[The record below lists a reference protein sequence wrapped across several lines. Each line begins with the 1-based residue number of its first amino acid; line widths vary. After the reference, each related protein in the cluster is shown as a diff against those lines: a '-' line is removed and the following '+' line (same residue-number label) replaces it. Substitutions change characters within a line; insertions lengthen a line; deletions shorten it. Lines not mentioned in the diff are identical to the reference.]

1 MDVRNLAGK
10 WALVTGA
17 ASGIGK
23 ATALALARRGADV
36 VLCDVDQNGLK
47 ITQDLAASLG
57 RKTVAHRVDV
67 SRRDEMASFAD
78 EVHRELEEIDILVN
92 NAGVALGASF
102 EETLLEDWDWI
113 ISINLLG
120 VIHGLHY
127 FVPNMVASGRVGH
140 VVNIASMAGL
150 LAVRALSAYSTTKFA
165 VVGLSE
171 ALRAELESHG
181 IGVTAVCPGFVNT
194 PLVESARMRGKAS
207 EALAH
212 QEIVDFVERRQH
224 TPERVAE
231 TILRA
236 IQRNRAIA
244 PVFPEAWLGYYMKR
258 FTPRLLAWV
267 LRKGSERAERD
278 DARS

>member
-57 RKTVAHRVDV
+57 RKTLARRVDV

-78 EVHRELEEIDILVN
+78 EVHRDLEAIDILVN

-127 FVPNMVASGRVGH
+127 FVPNMVARARAGH

-194 PLVESARMRGKAS
+194 PLVESARMRGKAG
-207 EALAH
+207 EALAQ

-278 DARS
+278 AARS

>member
-17 ASGIGK
+17 GSGIGK
-23 ATALALARRGADV
+23 ATALALAKRGADV

-57 RKTVAHRVDV
+57 RKTLARRVDV

-78 EVHRELEEIDILVN
+78 EVHQNLEAIDILVN

-120 VIHGLHY
+120 VIYGLHY
-127 FVPNMVASGRVGH
+127 FVPKMVARGRAGH

-150 LAVRALSAYSTTKFA
+150 VAVRALSAYSTTKFA

-194 PLVESARMRGKAS
+194 PLVESARMRGKAG
-207 EALAH
+207 EALA
-212 QEIVDFVERRQH
+212 QQKIVDFVERRQH
-224 TPERVAE
+224 TPERVAQ

-278 DARS
+278 AARS

>member
-57 RKTVAHRVDV
+57 RKTVARRVDV

-78 EVHRELEEIDILVN
+78 EVHRDLEAIDILVN

-127 FVPNMVASGRVGH
+127 FVPNMVARRRVGH

-194 PLVESARMRGKAS
+194 PLVESARMRGKAG
-207 EALAH
+207 EALAQ

-278 DARS
+278 AARS

>member
-17 ASGIGK
+17 ASGIGQ
-23 ATALALARRGADV
+23 ATALALARRGADL
-36 VLCDVDQNGLK
+36 VLCDVDENGLK
-47 ITQDLAASLG
+47 QTQDSAASLG
-57 RKTVAHRVDV
+57 RKTLIQRVDV

-78 EVHRELEEIDILVN
+78 WVHRDHEAMDILVN

-113 ISINLLG
+113 IGINLLG
-120 VIHGLHY
+120 VIHGLHG
-127 FVPNMVASGRVGH
+127 FVPRMGARGRGGH

-150 LAVRALSAYSTTKFA
+150 LAARSLSAYSTTKFA

-171 ALRAELESHG
+171 ALRAELEPHG

-194 PLVESARMRGKAS
+194 PIFEAARMRGEARR
-207 EALAH
+207 ALA
-212 QEIVDFVERRQH
+212 QGQVRDFVERRQH
-224 TPERVAE
+224 TPERVAQK
-231 TILRA
+231 ILWA
-236 IQRNRAIA
+236 VQRNRGIA
-244 PVFPEAWLGYYMKR
+244 PVFPEAWIGYYMKR

-267 LRKGSERAERD
+267 LRKGSERAERE
-278 DARS
+278 AAQG

>member
-36 VLCDVDQNGLK
+36 VLCDVDQSGLK

-57 RKTVAHRVDV
+57 RKTVARRVDV
-67 SRRDEMASFAD
+67 SRRDDMASFAD
-78 EVHRELEEIDILVN
+78 EVHRDLEAIDILVN

-127 FVPNMVASGRVGH
+127 FVPNMVARGRVGH

-150 LAVRALSAYSTTKFA
+150 LAVRSLSAYSTTKFA

-171 ALRAELESHG
+171 ALRAELVSHG

-194 PLVESARMRGKAS
+194 PLVESARMRGKAG

-258 FTPRLLAWV
+258 FTPRLLAWA

-278 DARS
+278 AARS

>member
-23 ATALALARRGADV
+23 ATALALARRGANV

-57 RKTVAHRVDV
+57 RKTVARRVDV

-78 EVHRELEEIDILVN
+78 EVHQDLEAIDILVN

-113 ISINLLG
+113 IGINLLG

-127 FVPNMVASGRVGH
+127 FVPNMVARARAGH

-194 PLVESARMRGKAS
+194 PLVESARMRGKAA
-207 EALAH
+207 EALAR
-212 QEIVDFVERRQH
+212 QEIVDFIERRQH

-258 FTPRLLAWV
+258 FTPRLLAWA
-267 LRKGSERAERD
+267 LRKGSERAERGA
-278 DARS
+278 ARS

>member
-1 MDVRNLAGK
+1 MDVRNLEGK

-17 ASGIGK
+17 GSGIGK

-57 RKTVAHRVDV
+57 RKTVARRVDV

-78 EVHRELEEIDILVN
+78 EVHRDLEAIDILVN

-127 FVPNMVASGRVGH
+127 FVPNMVARGRAGH

-171 ALRAELESHG
+171 ALRAELVSHG

-194 PLVESARMRGKAS
+194 PLVESARMRGKAG
-207 EALAH
+207 EALAR

-244 PVFPEAWLGYYMKR
+244 PVFPEAWIGYYMKR
-258 FTPRLLAWV
+258 FTPRLLAWA

-278 DARS
+278 AARS